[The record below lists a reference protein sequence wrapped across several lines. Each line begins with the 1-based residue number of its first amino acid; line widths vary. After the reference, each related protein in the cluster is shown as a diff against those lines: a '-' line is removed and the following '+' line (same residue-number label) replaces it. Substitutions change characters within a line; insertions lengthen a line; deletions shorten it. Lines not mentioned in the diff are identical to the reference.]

1 MHGELARMIEP
12 GLCSATVVAERCR
25 RDAKLVGEVSQQRF
39 RYFFA
44 NAQAEAR
51 MTKQAELDCNAE
63 TIAAAA
69 PMGCQVEISGRQGV
83 VPNNLSFAFRHAKDP
98 PTLVVSEQLPSC
110 HASLPSEAK
119 GKSLYPAR
127 IPRRD
132 RPAGLSQ

>member
-1 MHGELARMIEP
+1 MIEP
-12 GLCSATVVAERCR
+12 GLGSATVVAERCR
-25 RDAKLVGEVSQQRF
+25 RDANLVGEISQQRF
-39 RYFFA
+39 RHFFA

-63 TIAAAA
+63 TIAAAV

-98 PTLVVSEQLPSC
+98 PTLVVSEQLPPC